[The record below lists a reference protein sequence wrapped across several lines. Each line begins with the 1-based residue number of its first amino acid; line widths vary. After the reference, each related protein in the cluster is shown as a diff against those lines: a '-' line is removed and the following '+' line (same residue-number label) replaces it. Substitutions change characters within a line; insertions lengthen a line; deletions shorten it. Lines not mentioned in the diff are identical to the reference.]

1 MKITFQSF
9 QILKLFSRK
18 QSSDILR
25 RSQKFGQSSTYNLTT
40 YLVVSNKEWKM
51 GQTFESFSGY
61 LNVII
66 VTSVNVLFSIFFIQK
81 ISMCAKKLKAYDHS
95 LVSESG
101 ENECLLICLSILCLG
116 QAGISPSE

>member
-40 YLVVSNKEWKM
+40 YLVMSNKEWKM

-81 ISMCAKKLKAYDHS
+81 ICVQKKLKAYDHS